1 MVVTLVK
8 KYRIEIIVSLLFLG
22 LFLFIRLINLTIIP
36 IFVDEAIYL
45 RWAQIAKNDASWR
58 FISLTDGKQPLF
70 VWLTMVMMKFIQDP
84 LVAGRV
90 VSVLTGL
97 VSMVGIWFLSFVLFE
112 NRRLAFFAAFL
123 YLTSPFCLLYDRMAL
138 MDAMVG
144 TFSIFS
150 LVGLVLLVKT
160 FKLDVALILGWILG
174 GGILTK
180 TSGFFNIYLVPLSLL
195 LFDWRDK
202 KRLFNLLRWLGLSF
216 LAVLISQIFYS
227 ILRLS
232 PWFHMIAQKDTTF
245 VYPIREWLSH
255 PFLFFW
261 GNLKGQL
268 DWLVNYLTL
277 PIVILVIL
285 SLIFIWQKT
294 QEKLLLFSWF
304 FAPFVALALF
314 GKVLY
319 PRFILFMSLP
329 LLVLAAW
336 SLEEITKRIR
346 RKWLLFTFYILLFT
360 FSLYIDF
367 RLLSN
372 PKMALIPQNDRN
384 QYIDSW
390 PAGYGIKEIVAF
402 ANEKAK
408 VDKIFI
414 GTEGTFGLMP
424 ASLELYL
431 WDNSNV
437 EIKGFWPVKEIPL
450 EAMEKSKE
458 KPSYFVFNE
467 TQKVS
472 QEWPLK
478 LVAEYPR
485 PDPHYSMRLYQ
496 ILKNHSQ

>member
-1 MVVTLVK
+1 
-8 KYRIEIIVSLLFLG
+8 
-22 LFLFIRLINLTIIP
+22 
-36 IFVDEAIYL
+36 
-45 RWAQIAKNDASWR
+45 
-58 FISLTDGKQPLF
+58 
-70 VWLTMVMMKFIQDP
+70 
-84 LVAGRV
+84 
-90 VSVLTGL
+90 
-97 VSMVGIWFLSFVLFE
+97 
-112 NRRLAFFAAFL
+112 
-123 YLTSPFCLLYDRMAL
+123 
-138 MDAMVG
+138 
-144 TFSIFS
+144 
-150 LVGLVLLVKT
+150 
-160 FKLDVALILGWILG
+160 
-174 GGILTK
+174 LTK

-202 KRLFNLLRWLGLSF
+202 KRLFNLLRWLGLVF
-216 LAVLISQIFYS
+216 LAVVISQIFYS

>member
-1 MVVTLVK
+1 
-8 KYRIEIIVSLLFLG
+8 
-22 LFLFIRLINLTIIP
+22 
-36 IFVDEAIYL
+36 
-45 RWAQIAKNDASWR
+45 
-58 FISLTDGKQPLF
+58 
-70 VWLTMVMMKFIQDP
+70 
-84 LVAGRV
+84 
-90 VSVLTGL
+90 
-97 VSMVGIWFLSFVLFE
+97 
-112 NRRLAFFAAFL
+112 
-123 YLTSPFCLLYDRMAL
+123 
-138 MDAMVG
+138 
-144 TFSIFS
+144 
-150 LVGLVLLVKT
+150 
-160 FKLDVALILGWILG
+160 
-174 GGILTK
+174 
-180 TSGFFNIYLVPLSLL
+180 
-195 LFDWRDK
+195 
-202 KRLFNLLRWLGLSF
+202 
-216 LAVLISQIFYS
+216 
-227 ILRLS
+227 
-232 PWFHMIAQKDTTF
+232 MIAQKDTTF

-408 VDKIFI
+408 ADKIFI